1 MGYRSQVRIITTK
14 KGFEVLKKFNDN
26 YLKEKGQQYN
36 LLDEC
41 EFKHENN
48 NICYFGWN
56 WVKWYEGSYPSVD
69 AVCEG
74 LSHLEDEDLSFRFA
88 RIGESYDDYEEQC
101 YDSET
106 EEEYLEFPSM
116 IREFDD
122 DYIIDSMNR
131 EIKEE
136 KEVV

>member
-1 MGYRSQVRIITTK
+1 MGYRSAVRIITTK
-14 KGFEVLKKFNDN
+14 RGYEELKKFNDN
-26 YLKEKGQQYN
+26 YLKDKKEKYS

-41 EFKHENN
+41 SIMKDNN
-48 NICYFGWN
+48 KVCYFGWD

-69 AVCEG
+69 AISEG
-74 LSHLEDEDLSFRFA
+74 LSHLADNDFSYRFA
-88 RIGESYDDYEEQC
+88 RIGESYDDYEEYC
-101 YDSET
+101 HDSDM

-122 DYIIDSMNR
+122 DYVLDNMI
-131 EIKEE
+131 EEE